1 MKKFLIVIF
10 SALFISCSSEKADS
24 KLNQGWT
31 FEKVTNAKNRGFNFD
46 KKIKSTIKNDSDKS
60 GDHTNC
66 TAPCCS
72 KD

>member
-1 MKKFLIVIF
+1 MKKILIVIVG
-10 SALFISCSSEKADS
+10 ALFISCNSEKADS

-31 FEKVTNAKNRGFNFD
+31 FEKVTNAKNQGFNFE

-60 GDHTNC
+60 GGHKNC

>member
-1 MKKFLIVIF
+1 MKKIVIVIIG
-10 SALFISCSSEKADS
+10 ALFVSCNSEKADP

-31 FEKVTNAKNRGFNFD
+31 FEKVTNAKNQGFNFE
-46 KKIKSTIKNDSDKS
+46 KKIKATIKNESDES
-60 GDHTNC
+60 GTHTNC